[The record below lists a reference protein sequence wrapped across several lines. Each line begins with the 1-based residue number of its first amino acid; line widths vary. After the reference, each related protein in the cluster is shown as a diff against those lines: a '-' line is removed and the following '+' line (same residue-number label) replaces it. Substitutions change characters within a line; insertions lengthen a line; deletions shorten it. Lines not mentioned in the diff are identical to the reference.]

1 MMMTAGRR
9 IGTSG
14 GFTLIELV
22 ILIVTLGILAAV
34 AIPQFAD
41 VADGAKVTATRDEM
55 MRLRQ
60 AIVGDPSVVA
70 GGQYVDRGFEGDIGF
85 APSSLTDLVV
95 KPDSVAPY
103 DQLTRLGWNGPYIDA
118 SDNSYLVDAWGT
130 LYAYDPGGRRIVSP
144 GAGGPG
150 DSIIVTF

>member
-1 MMMTAGRR
+1 MKNPY
-9 IGTSG
+9 

-22 ILIVTLGILAAV
+22 ILIVTLGIIAAV

-41 VADGAKVTATRDEM
+41 VAGGAKVTATRDEM

-70 GGQYVDRGFEGDIGF
+70 GGQYVDRGFAGDVGF
-85 APSSLTDLVV
+85 APSNLVDLVV
-95 KPDSVAPY
+95 KPDSISAY
-103 DQLTRLGWNGPYIDA
+103 DKLTRLGWNGPYIDG

-130 LYAYDPGGRRIVSP
+130 LYSFDPGGRRIVSP
-144 GAGGPG
+144 GAGEPG